1 MALTPNSFTDA
12 SASKSRST
20 RVYKDVS
27 LSFARHPITGDIA
40 GLTDADAV
48 KRSVRNLINT
58 DFYERPFHPE
68 IGSNIRNTLFEPV
81 DVSTAEN
88 LSMYIEE
95 CIVNFEPR
103 VDLISVQVDA
113 NIDLNGYNV
122 IIEFYL
128 INSPDGLQ
136 SVEIG
141 LERLR

>member
-27 LSFARHPITGDIA
+27 LSFTRHPITGDIA
-40 GLTDADAV
+40 KLTDADAV

-68 IGSNIRNTLFEPV
+68 IGSDIRKTLFEPV

-88 LSMYIEE
+88 LAIYVED

-103 VDLISVQVDA
+103 VELISVRVDA
-113 NIDLNGYNV
+113 NIDRNAYNIV
-122 IIEFYL
+122 IQFYL
-128 INSPDGLQ
+128 VNSPDGLI
-136 SVEIG
+136 EMDIE

>member
-1 MALTPNSFTDA
+1 MALTPNSFSDA
-12 SASKSRST
+12 SASPSRAT
-20 RVYKDVS
+20 RKYKDVS
-27 LSFARHPITGDIA
+27 LSFTRHPITGDIA

-68 IGSNIRNTLFEPV
+68 IGSDVRKTLFEPV
-81 DVSTAEN
+81 DISTAES
-88 LSMYIEE
+88 LSIYIEE

-103 VDLISVQVDA
+103 VELSSVRVDA
-113 NIDLNGYNV
+113 NIDRNGYNV

-128 INSPDGLQ
+128 INSPAGLIEME
-136 SVEIG
+136 VN